1 MHDGNATTL
10 RIETSRLVIR
20 PIEPTEIADFHAI
33 ASRREVAENL
43 ASIPHPMSAES
54 AKEWLTERA
63 FRNTPELVAG
73 IFRADETLVGCIGIS
88 DNPVTTYYFFASEY
102 WGQGYATEV
111 LNPFLDWCVH
121 QYGIREIKVG
131 VHRENLGSIKVLEKS
146 GFQQTHATLFQ
157 PPFRDSPD
165 LLLMYWKGYGS
176 PVPLT
181 IKTEKLFIHPVHP
194 GHANRL
200 IELEDESE
208 KFQVLGA
215 IDPRFA
221 SENTT
226 EWIRASLNQSDVDR
240 LAITSAEGLL
250 TGACEISVDNR
261 IGEIKMWVGSIH
273 WSKSYGS
280 DAVRGLVRLIFD
292 RVPEVATIVTNV
304 THDNETINQIMR
316 SIGFIEGPERGATA
330 KLSLYKGK
338 FID

>member
-88 DNPVTTYYFFASEY
+88 DNP
-102 WGQGYATEV
+102 
-111 LNPFLDWCVH
+111 FLDWCVD

-273 WSKSYGS
+273 WSKSYCS